1 MSNKLGDS
9 LFFYQGH
16 RLVTAKQGDR
26 HCIILRGNELPMAQL
41 AASEGSHS
49 AMLATDGKES
59 ILQAQ
64 SAEVH
69 ETLSFSVY
77 GYGSTLPSS
86 LTLLGFNGEF
96 FGRPHSGYLLG
107 NGHRNFNPVLMRFR
121 SPDSLSPFLAGGLN
135 AYAYCGNDPVNAVD
149 PSGRVK
155 ILITRT
161 IKRQPVNTV
170 IKHGPENLVPIGATL
185 VRDEGGS
192 YFVKTW
198 QPKPV
203 IQKKLVRVV
212 KLDGTQ
218 GRSNGY
224 IPEENYKAYKNNRKQ
239 LNKLMSYPAPL
250 TEADTI
256 QLESLRNAQMPYLL
270 EGDRLMKAAT
280 RDLGSSVTMEVLRVR
295 EESSAAHS
303 DAQ

>member
-1 MSNKLGDS
+1 
-9 LFFYQGH
+9 
-16 RLVTAKQGDR
+16 
-26 HCIILRGNELPMAQL
+26 
-41 AASEGSHS
+41 
-49 AMLATDGKES
+49 
-59 ILQAQ
+59 
-64 SAEVH
+64 
-69 ETLSFSVY
+69 
-77 GYGSTLPSS
+77 
-86 LTLLGFNGEF
+86 
-96 FGRPHSGYLLG
+96 
-107 NGHRNFNPVLMRFR
+107 
-121 SPDSLSPFLAGGLN
+121 
-135 AYAYCGNDPVNAVD
+135 
-149 PSGRVK
+149 
-155 ILITRT
+155 
-161 IKRQPVNTV
+161 
-170 IKHGPENLVPIGATL
+170 
-185 VRDEGGS
+185 
-192 YFVKTW
+192 
-198 QPKPV
+198 
-203 IQKKLVRVV
+203 V